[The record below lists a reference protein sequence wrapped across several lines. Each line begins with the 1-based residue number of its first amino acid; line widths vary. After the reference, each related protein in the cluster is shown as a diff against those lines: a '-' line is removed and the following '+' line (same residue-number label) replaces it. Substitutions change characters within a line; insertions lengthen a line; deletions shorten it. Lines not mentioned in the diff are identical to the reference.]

1 MADDSAAERPVSSR
15 RRTAV
20 AYIDGFNFYYG
31 AVRQHPDLK
40 WLDLEV
46 LCERLLGR
54 GYELLGVTY
63 CTARVSAT
71 VTDPQAPERQQRFL
85 RALSGLSRT
94 KVLTGTFLTKTITR
108 PIARG
113 SRKGKRVEV
122 VTWEEKGSDV
132 NIATELVLDTCD
144 GRMTTALI
152 ISNDSD
158 LQHTVDVVR
167 GRNVE
172 VIVVDP
178 HHRSHARPS
187 LIGSDT
193 RRLTRRHL
201 VRSQLPNPAQD
212 GQGRLV
218 YRPATWA

>member
-1 MADDSAAERPVSSR
+1 MADDPAAERPVPSR

-31 AVRQHPDLK
+31 AVRHHPDLK
-40 WLDLEV
+40 WVDLEV

-54 GYELLGVTY
+54 GHELLGVTY

-71 VTDPQAPERQQRFL
+71 VTDPRAPERQHRYL

-94 KVLTGTFLTKTITR
+94 KVLTGTFMTKTITR

-113 SRKGKRVEV
+113 PRKGKRVEV

-132 NIATELVLDTCD
+132 NVATELVLDTCD
-144 GRMTTALI
+144 HRMTTAPI

-167 GRNVE
+167 VSASTGE
-172 VIVVDP
+172 
-178 HHRSHARPS
+178 RSSTVRPRSPASRTSCSRCSRSAAPTSMPRWPES
-187 LIGSDT
+187 L
-193 RRLTRRHL
+193 RLRGPRGPGAVT
-201 VRSQLPNPAQD
+201 V
-212 GQGRLV
+212 
-218 YRPATWA
+218 